1 MTFEELQYTFETAN
15 PSDIYLMPSELIVAF
30 GYHMTKRVPPKEWIP
45 KEWATACGI
54 IDQYKRTRDISD
66 KQKYFLINALCR
78 QLPHSLPYL

>member
-15 PSDIYLMPSELIVAF
+15 PSDINLMPTELIIAF

-54 IDQYKRTRDISD
+54 IDQYRRKESISD
-66 KQKYFLINALCR
+66 KQKWYLVNALKN
-78 QLPHSLPYL
+78 QVPHSIPYL